1 MLLKERVIKYIVIM
15 DKYVLLSGSNG
26 GIGRHIL
33 SSLTTSGYKVIS
45 LDISDSNIKDMTTTF
60 IKCDVTSKHDL
71 EKAFKKISKITS
83 KLDAIINTVG
93 IFKMESIIEGSE
105 EDFRKIF
112 DINFFGIY
120 SLNKMMFPLLQKGS
134 KIVNLTSEVS
144 KYSPQ
149 PLQAYY
155 NLSKITLDKYTDS
168 LRRECN
174 YLGIKVVKIQSGS
187 MKTTMLNT
195 ANDDFEKMASKSK
208 YFSKPMMKLKHLMDN
223 ELTKTN
229 DPKLL
234 GDLVAKILNKENPRI
249 CYKIKNS
256 FKLAVMGA
264 LPESI
269 QDKIYTKVI
278 K

>member
-1 MLLKERVIKYIVIM
+1 MEKVI
-15 DKYVLLSGSNG
+15 LLSGANG
-26 GIGRHIL
+26 GIGKHIL
-33 SSLTTSGYKVIS
+33 SSLIESNYKVIS

-60 IKCDVTSKHDL
+60 IKCDVTKKEDL
-71 EKAFKKISKITS
+71 DNAYNKVKEITP

-93 IFKMESIIEGSE
+93 VFKMQSIIEGSE

-112 DINFFGIY
+112 EINFFGIY
-120 SLNKMMFPLLQKGS
+120 SLNKKMFPLLQKGS
-134 KIVNLTSEVS
+134 KIINLTSEVA

-174 YLGIKVVKIQSGS
+174 YLGIKVIKIQSGS
-187 MKTTMLNT
+187 MKTSMLTT
-195 ANDDFEKMASKSK
+195 ANDDFEKMADKSI
-208 YFSKPMMKLKHLMDN
+208 YFSKPMRKLKHLMDN

-229 DPKLL
+229 NPKLV
-234 GDLVAKILNKENPRI
+234 GDLVVKILNKKNPKIR
-249 CYKIKNS
+249 YKIKNS
-256 FKLAVMGA
+256 FKLAIMGA
-264 LPESI
+264 LPEGL